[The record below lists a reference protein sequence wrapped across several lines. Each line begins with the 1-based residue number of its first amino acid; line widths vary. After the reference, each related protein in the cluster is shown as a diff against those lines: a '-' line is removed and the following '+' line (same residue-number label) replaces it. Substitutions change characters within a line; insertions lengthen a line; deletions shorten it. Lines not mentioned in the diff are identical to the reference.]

1 MSPFNSPALAA
12 DCVIFHDDAVVLV
25 KRRYDPF
32 RDCYALPG
40 GGVEIGETVEQA
52 CIREMREETGLEIS
66 DLRLVGVYSDPGRDP
81 RGHVVS
87 VAYLAEADISGLRA
101 GSDAA
106 AVEIV
111 ADWRNHRLAFD
122 HQKIILDAWKMARG

>member
-1 MSPFNSPALAA
+1 MPLFNSPALAA
-12 DCVIFHDDAVVLV
+12 DCVIFHGDAVVLV
-25 KRRYDPF
+25 RRGHEPF
-32 RDCYALPG
+32 KGFYALPG

-66 DLRLVGVYSDPGRDP
+66 DLRLVGVYSEPDRDP

-87 VAYLAEADISGLRA
+87 VAFLAEADISGLRA

-106 AVEIV
+106 EVEIV
-111 ADWRNHRLAFD
+111 TDWRNHRLAFD
-122 HQKIILDAWKMARG
+122 HQKIILDAWNMARS